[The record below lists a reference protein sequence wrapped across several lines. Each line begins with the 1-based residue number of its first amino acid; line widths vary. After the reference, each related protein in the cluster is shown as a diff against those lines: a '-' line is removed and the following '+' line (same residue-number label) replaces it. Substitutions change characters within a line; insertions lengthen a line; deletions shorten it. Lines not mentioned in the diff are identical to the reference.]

1 MYVDKPEN
9 VLSSHSFHALQPNA
23 DRQVSNDSAKCASA
37 LHLRRVTND
46 NDGDGDDD
54 DYDSQLD
61 FYLITAKVRMLVVE
75 KLKF

>member
-9 VLSSHSFHALQPNA
+9 VLSSHSFHVLQPNA
-23 DRQVSNDSAKCASA
+23 EQVSNDSAICASA
-37 LHLRRVTND
+37 PQLRRVTDD
-46 NDGDGDDD
+46 NDDGDDD

-61 FYLITAKVRMLVVE
+61 FHLITANVRMLVVE

>member
-1 MYVDKPEN
+1 MSISQKMC
-9 VLSSHSFHALQPNA
+9 SHHIHFMRCS
-23 DRQVSNDSAKCASA
+23 RQVSNDSALFASA
-37 LHLRRVTND
+37 PQLRRVTND
-46 NDGDGDDD
+46 NADGDDD